1 MVFSDQELQKP
12 VQRALEKI
20 RPMLLR
26 DGGDV
31 VLLGIKE
38 AKVYVSLEGACRGCP
53 SSASTLKFGIERCLQ
68 EEIHPDMEVV
78 HVSKEQYRQ
87 LFSKESPCP

>member
-12 VQRALEKI
+12 VQRALERI
-20 RPMLLR
+20 RPVLLR

-38 AKVYVSLEGACRGCP
+38 AKVYVSLEGACKGCS
-53 SSASTLKFGIERCLQ
+53 SSANTLKFGIERCLQ

-78 HVSKEQYRQ
+78 HVSKEQYAR
-87 LFSKESPCP
+87 LFS